1 MNGMNKNGYER
12 YDACYGKVNSVCRA
26 GAFVILDDGETAF
39 CYNAAGLPL
48 GTKIICT
55 VLKDAREGKRMLVGM
70 DSRVDDECGA
80 VCSKEGK
87 NGNDKWRK
95 ETACVAL

>member
-55 VLKDAREGKRMLVGM
+55 VLKDAREGKRRLVGM

-80 VCSKEGK
+80 VC
-87 NGNDKWRK
+87 
-95 ETACVAL
+95 

>member
-1 MNGMNKNGYER
+1 M
-12 YDACYGKVNSVCRA
+12 
-26 GAFVILDDGETAF
+26 DDGETAF

-80 VCSKEGK
+80 VC
-87 NGNDKWRK
+87 
-95 ETACVAL
+95 